1 MSLVVGYVS
10 VLVIMLRE
18 MSSPPLKYPWQQFV
32 LDAFMEVSPLL
43 LAGKVHLAEQV
54 IAQRLSEVPEA
65 YNDEHLA
72 LRDASSKLRKL
83 TSRKE

>member
-10 VLVIMLRE
+10 VLVVMLRG
-18 MSSPPLKYPWQQFV
+18 MSSPPVKYPWQQFV

-54 IAQRLSEVPEA
+54 IARRLSEIPEA
-65 YNDEHLA
+65 YNDERLA
-72 LRDASSKLRKL
+72 LQDALSKLRKL
-83 TSRKE
+83 TSRKK